1 MRAKN
6 EFVMRSVVDEYII
19 MPPDDNIN
27 RFDGSVVLNE
37 VSAFVWEKLEQETT
51 REAILEA
58 LLNEFDVAQ
67 AVAEKDLDVLLNR
80 FREYG
85 LIEE

>member
-1 MRAKN
+1 M
-6 EFVMRSVVDEYII
+6 ELHCG
-19 MPPDDNIN
+19 PDAN
-27 RFDGSVVLNE
+27 
-37 VSAFVWEKLEQETT
+37 AA

-58 LLNEFDVAQ
+58 LLNEFDVAR